1 MLEAIGHILP
11 IALAVAISSVPIM
24 ATVVILLSPKG
35 TKTALPFLIGWVLGM
50 AVVVTLCT
58 LGAQVIPAPRS
69 DRREATAIA
78 AAEILVGIG
87 LVVVAIIEW
96 RRARRHPSDALP
108 KWLSEVDKFG
118 PWSAFGI
125 AVALNV
131 RPKGLLLAI
140 AAGLAIRAPNLSVG
154 QSAIVIG
161 IYTIIGAS
169 TVAVP
174 VILSLVDRKG
184 AEPRLLEMKEWLA
197 HNSATVTALIVL
209 LVGVVIIGAGIANL

>member
-1 MLEAIGHILP
+1 M
-11 IALAVAISSVPIM
+11 V
-24 ATVVILLSPKG
+24 
-35 TKTALPFLIGWVLGM
+35 
-50 AVVVTLCT
+50 
-58 LGAQVIPAPRS
+58 
-69 DRREATAIA
+69 
-78 AAEILVGIG
+78 VGI
-87 LVVVAIIEW
+87 LEW

-108 KWLSEVDKFG
+108 KWLSSVDKLG

-125 AVALNV
+125 AFALNV

-154 QSAIVIG
+154 ESAIVIG

-209 LVGVVIIGAGIANL
+209 LIGVVIIGAGMANL